1 MFLSQRKKKRFGIKG
16 TAHSL
21 YYDII
26 IIIIIMIS
34 IGFFQVAEVA
44 DRAP

>member
-26 IIIIIMIS
+26 IIIIMIS